1 MNSYFLVGPI
11 AQSAHNED
19 IKRAERSRMIK
30 ELSRS
35 DENAHSLRTRLG
47 LAFVRTGSRIM
58 PEGERE
64 IEFKQLLNRAA

>member
-11 AQSAHNED
+11 AERAHLED
-19 IKRAERSRMIK
+19 IARAERSRMIK

-35 DENAHSLRTRLG
+35 DGTAHGLRAWLG
-47 LAFVRTGSRIM
+47 LALVRTGSRIV

-64 IEFKQLLNRAA
+64 LEFKQLMDRAA

>member
-1 MNSYFLVGPI
+1 MNTYFLVGPI
-11 AQSAHNED
+11 AESAHNED

-35 DENAHSLRTRLG
+35 NETAHGLRTRLG
-47 LAFVRTGSRIM
+47 LALVRTGSRIV

-64 IEFKQLLNRAA
+64 LEFKQLLNRAA